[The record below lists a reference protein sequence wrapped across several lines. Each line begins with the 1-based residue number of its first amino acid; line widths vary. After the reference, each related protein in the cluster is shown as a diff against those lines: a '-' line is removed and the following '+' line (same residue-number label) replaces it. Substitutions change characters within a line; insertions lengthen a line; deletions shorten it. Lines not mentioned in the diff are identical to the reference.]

1 MEETEKRRK
10 ADKWYFLDLKTG
22 IILVSIIF
30 SAGIFY
36 AQVSA
41 KNGQQDC
48 DINDMKDNIKLLTRM
63 TVDMDKRISLV
74 EAEGF
79 NVREMFKELK
89 QEIRSLKK

>member
-1 MEETEKRRK
+1 MDEEKRRK

-48 DINDMKDNIKLLTRM
+48 DINDLKDNVKLLTRM
-63 TVDMDKRISLV
+63 AVDQDKRISLV
-74 EAEGF
+74 EAEGL

-89 QEIRSLKK
+89 QEIRALRR